1 MHLYLLKKNKITTNS
16 YLKKQPERVAKY
28 PGETTGILSAQDN
41 NKNGAQL
48 AVPPDVQY

>member
-1 MHLYLLKKNKITTNS
+1 MRLHLYKIKQEILT
-16 YLKKQPERVAKY
+16 KAKQPPRAAEY
-28 PGETTGILSAQDN
+28 PAETTGILSAQDN